1 MGENFCMPHR
11 RDEIEGLE
19 LRATY
24 WRLVVDILKETHRR
38 RLPGRRFGSDIVML
52 LSYGAAIVT
61 YSKGRVVRATDV
73 ARYLEI
79 PRETARRHL
88 SRLTDLG
95 LLEREG
101 KVFRQAQKVSRLTG
115 ANVTWRILNDTV
127 ATLRLF

>member
-1 MGENFCMPHR
+1 MPHR

-24 WRLVVDILKETHRR
+24 WRLVVEILKEAHRH
-38 RLPGRRFGSDIVML
+38 RLPGRRFGPDVVML

-61 YSKGRVVRATDV
+61 YSKGRLIRASDL

-88 SRLTDLG
+88 NRLTDLG

-101 KVFRQAQKVSRLTG
+101 NTFRPAQKVSRLAGTD
-115 ANVTWRILNDTV
+115 VTSRILKETV
-127 ATLRLF
+127 TASPEWR